1 MSQKK
6 FFLLLIAL
14 STVSLLLHHGGHLTL
29 EAFWLGCPSSIMP
42 STQRSI
48 GPAKHT
54 SIAFLKTHKT
64 ASTTVQNILFRF
76 AERNNLTV
84 GLPITTC
91 DHQFCYPRPFSSH
104 FVHPHTTP
112 PDIITNHLRFSRAE
126 LRRLMPNN
134 TVYITILREPGAM
147 FESLFTYFNQHCHS
161 FKRVPNG
168 SLETFLKHPWRYYRP
183 EENDSM
189 YARNTLT
196 FDLGGDK
203 DRPHS
208 EAVGYAK
215 RFAAELERVFSLVMI
230 SEYFDESLVLLRRLL
245 SWDLDDVL
253 YISLNMRTPDSKNSL
268 SSETTAKIRA
278 WNTIDSVLYD
288 YFNASL
294 WRQLRALGLACV
306 EREVL
311 LLRQSR
317 DRLVR
322 SCFGGNLPPLRSA
335 AQIQNKEL
343 RPWQPSSKVA
353 IVGYDLPVNV
363 TQKGPIPRQDK
374 CLKMIMPEVQYTRLL
389 LRSESLQYRKRYP
402 SRSSQLTTRSV
413 GQVRAHRESPAPSL
427 VPRPSDT
434 MTRSPKEA
442 LRHSQRPV

>member
-1 MSQKK
+1 MPYQTHDKVKEPGDVSEEVLPTVDCSQYCQ
-6 FFLLLIAL
+6 LA
-14 STVSLLLHHGGHLTL
+14 SAPWGSLDVGGIL
-29 EAFWLGCPSSIMP
+29 
-42 STQRSI
+42 
-48 GPAKHT
+48 
-54 SIAFLKTHKT
+54 
-64 ASTTVQNILFRF
+64 NILFRF

-353 IVGYDLPVNV
+353 IVGVSTISEAISVTELPADYTICGTSSGAQRVPSSEFGPTTIGYDDSEPQRSATPFPKTCV
-363 TQKGPIPRQDK
+363 KG
-374 CLKMIMPEVQYTRLL
+374 
-389 LRSESLQYRKRYP
+389 
-402 SRSSQLTTRSV
+402 
-413 GQVRAHRESPAPSL
+413 
-427 VPRPSDT
+427 
-434 MTRSPKEA
+434 
-442 LRHSQRPV
+442 